1 MSFHE
6 ASSVLEEKTDRNE
19 NNLGDNHLKN
29 PAQNN
34 GQDAS
39 ISFNCSVD
47 DGECPIQNA
56 GQLTLEKKFILTGP
70 TTVTAKVN
78 RANLPTRDSSLF
90 TDMENTPLIRM
101 RLPLNQ
107 KKSSSLKMSQ
117 TFDSA
122 LETLERD
129 CDYDEGIVSE
139 HPDQVSASSNIL
151 KYNTKELINPHNI
164 IKKLPTDRKFVTEF
178 HDFTPEKI
186 AKMPTH
192 RSEMKPKISG
202 RLSLMTACQENVEYY
217 IPCLILKPRLP
228 TNKVILYFHGN
239 GEDVNLAR
247 ELLGHVRD
255 QLNVTILSKYIVLS
269 GY

>member
-1 MSFHE
+1 MF
-6 ASSVLEEKTDRNE
+6 EEKTERNA
-19 NNLGDNHLKN
+19 NNLGDNLKQPAKN
-29 PAQNN
+29 PP
-34 GQDAS
+34 GQDISA
-39 ISFNCSVD
+39 SFNCSVD
-47 DGECPIQNA
+47 DGDSPIQNA

-70 TTVTAKVN
+70 TVTARVN

-101 RLPLNQ
+101 RIPLNQ
-107 KKSSSLKMSQ
+107 KKSSLKMSQ

-122 LETLERD
+122 LETMERD

-139 HPDQVSASSNIL
+139 HPDQVSACSNIL
-151 KYNTKELINPHNI
+151 KYNTKELVNPHCSAV
-164 IKKLPTDRKFVTEF
+164 KKILSDRKFVTEF
-178 HDFTPEKI
+178 NDFTPEKI
-186 AKMPTH
+186 GKMPSH
-192 RSEMKPKISG
+192 RTEVKPKLSG
-202 RLSLMTACQENVEYY
+202 RLSMITACQENVEYY

-255 QLNVTILSKYIVLS
+255 QLNVRIIMWILGSYNI
-269 GY
+269 